1 MEKDRAGQ
9 QKPDLYQNCVRC
21 RTAVSALSS
30 HSASHTDY
38 FALCTVLSCAPTA
51 PALPPGNPALSFYI
65 PRSDCG
71 LYYCSPLSAP
81 TGIPNLSDFA
91 LLYPFRKVLF
101 LLRFITQPYH
111 NFLFHVCHILSFLS
125 AHFKSTFRVFNCP
138 FCLFVSA

>member
-1 MEKDRAGQ
+1 M
-9 QKPDLYQNCVRC
+9 LSLS
-21 RTAVSALSS
+21 AVSALSNRSVS
-30 HSASHTDY
+30 HKDCY
-38 FALCTVLSCAPTA
+38 ALCKVLSYAPTA
-51 PALPPGNPALSFYI
+51 PVLPPCNPALSSYI